1 MSTPFLGLAGC
12 GLADMTGLGHWEV
25 SEGMLLL
32 GHAVAAAGML
42 ILVGAGRQFIH
53 WTAPGERR
61 PVQGPDPARSGLD
74 GVGEV
79 FEDFPGGVAF

>member
-1 MSTPFLGLAGC
+1 MFPIMKLLCVNPFLGLAGC

-42 ILVGAGRQFIH
+42 ILVGRVGSSFIGQLPGASAGSGARPSPEWI
-53 WTAPGERR
+53 RR
-61 PVQGPDPARSGLD
+61 RG
-74 GVGEV
+74 
-79 FEDFPGGVAF
+79 GGV

>member
-1 MSTPFLGLAGC
+1 
-12 GLADMTGLGHWEV
+12 MTGLGHWEV

-42 ILVGAGRQFIH
+42 ILVGRVGSSFIGQL
-53 WTAPGERR
+53 PGERR
-61 PVQGPDPARSGLD
+61 PVQGPDPARNGLD

-79 FEDFPGGVAF
+79 FEDFPGGVAFQNPHDLSD